1 MNIIN
6 VVQTVV
12 DPVSSGFLMVAP
24 TPLVAVEIGNMLPA
38 GFGNTLLNLVGAV
51 AILFVGWLVALF
63 VSGTVQKL
71 LNQTDLDD
79 RLARTLTG
87 SSNINIEKILGAVA
101 FWLIMLVALVAALDV
116 LKLSMV
122 SQPLNELLNSVFGF
136 LPKFGAALL
145 WSGLAWIVATVLKN
159 LVIQSAKAFDLD
171 SKVTSAS
178 STNSIVLSE
187 TLANAIFYFVILFF
201 LPFILGTLG
210 LSGSLGPVNDLL
222 TQVLSAL
229 PKILKAVIIGAT
241 GWFIANI
248 VRGIVSNL
256 AAAAGADAIGARVG
270 LNQTSTGQ
278 SLSGLAGLTTY
289 VFILIPTVTAALSA
303 LEVPAIATPATNML
317 NSVMNTIPQVF
328 TAGAILAVSYFV
340 GKFLAELVSSLLQ
353 GFGFDNVLVWLGV
366 KQPGDAVEE
375 GTQTPSQIAGV
386 VVLVGTMLVASVA
399 AIDVL
404 NLPAL
409 KAVSTSLLAIAGQ
422 ALVGVLIFAVG
433 LYLANLSAKLVRSS
447 GMPEAHTLANVARIV
462 ILAFSGAIA
471 LERAGVSTNI
481 VNLAFGLLLGAVA
494 VAIAIAF
501 GLGGR
506 DVAAD
511 QLREWVKP
519 FSKKD

>member
-1 MNIIN
+1 MSIIN
-6 VVQTVV
+6 VLHTAV
-12 DPVSSGFLMVAP
+12 DPVSSGLLTAAP
-24 TPLVAVEIGNMLPA
+24 MPLAIVLNDLVPVGLGIILAN
-38 GFGNTLLNLVGAV
+38 LLGAV
-51 AILFVGWLVALF
+51 AILVVGWLAAFL
-63 VSGTVQKL
+63 VSSTVQKL
-71 LNQTDLDD
+71 LNQTELDN
-79 RLARTLTG
+79 RLSRTLTG
-87 SSNINIEKILGAVA
+87 SSDISIEKILGTVT
-101 FWLIMLVALVAALDV
+101 FWLIMLVALVGALNV
-116 LKLSMV
+116 LNLTMV
-122 SQPLNELLNSVFGF
+122 SQPLNELLSSVFVF
-136 LPKFGAALL
+136 LPKLGAALL
-145 WSGLAWIVATVLKN
+145 WSGLAWVVATVLKS
-159 LVIQSAKAFDLD
+159 LVIQSARAFDLD

-178 STNSIVLSE
+178 STNPVLLSE
-187 TLANAIFYFVILFF
+187 TLATAIFYFVILFF
-201 LPFILGTLG
+201 LPLILDTLG
-210 LSGSLGPVNDLL
+210 LKASLGPVNDLL
-222 TQVLSAL
+222 NQILSAL

-256 AAAAGADAIGARVG
+256 AAAAGADSIGARVG
-270 LNQTSTGQ
+270 LNQAATGQ

-289 VFILIPTVTAALSA
+289 VLILIPTITAALGA
-303 LEVPAIATPATNML
+303 LEIPAIATPATNML
-317 NSVMNTIPQVF
+317 NSVMNAIPQIF

-353 GFGFDNVLVWLGV
+353 GFGFDNVLVWLGI
-366 KQPGDAVEE
+366 QRSGDAIEE

-399 AIDVL
+399 AVDVL

-409 KAVSTSLLAIAGQ
+409 KVVSTSLLAISGQ
-422 ALVGVLIFAVG
+422 VLVGVLIFAVG

-447 GMPEAHTLANVARIV
+447 GMPESHTLANVARIV

-519 FSKKD
+519 FNNKK

>member
-6 VVQTVV
+6 VLHTAV
-12 DPVSSGFLMVAP
+12 DPVSSGFLTAAP
-24 TPLVAVEIGNMLPA
+24 MPLAVVLDAMLPP

-51 AILFVGWLVALF
+51 AILFVGWLVALL
-63 VSGTVQKL
+63 VSTTVQKL
-71 LNQTDLDD
+71 LKQTNLDD
-79 RLARTLTG
+79 RLAGSLTG
-87 SSNINIEKILGAVA
+87 SSDINIEKILGAVV
-101 FWLIMLVALVAALDV
+101 FWVIMLVALVAALDV

-136 LPKFGAALL
+136 LPKLGAALL
-145 WSGLAWIVATVLKN
+145 WSGLAWVIATVMKN
-159 LVIQSAKAFDLD
+159 LVIQSARAFDLD

-178 STNSIVLSE
+178 STNSVVLSE
-187 TLANAIFYFVILFF
+187 TLATAIFYFVILFF
-201 LPFILGTLG
+201 LPIILDTLG
-210 LSGSLGPVNDLL
+210 LKASLGPVNDLL
-222 TQVLSAL
+222 NQILSAL

-256 AAAAGADAIGARVG
+256 AAAAGADSIGARIG

-289 VFILIPTVTAALSA
+289 VFILIPTITAALSA

-317 NSVMNTIPQVF
+317 NSVMNTIPQIF

-366 KQPGDAVEE
+366 NPSGDVIEE

-399 AIDVL
+399 AVDVL

-409 KAVSTSLLAIAGQ
+409 KAVSTSLLAISGQ

-447 GMPEAHTLANVARIV
+447 GMPEANTLANVARIV

-519 FSKKD
+519 FNNRK

>member
-1 MNIIN
+1 MNLSH
-6 VVQTVV
+6 VVQSAI
-12 DPVSSGFLMVAP
+12 DPISTGSSPMVSMPLAIAELLP
-24 TPLVAVEIGNMLPA
+24 TDLGK
-38 GFGNTLLNLVGAV
+38 TLFNLVGAV
-51 AILFVGWLVALF
+51 AILFIGWLIALF
-63 VSGTVQKL
+63 VAKVVKNL
-71 LNQTDLDD
+71 LKQTDIDD

-87 SSNINIEKILGAVA
+87 SSTINIEQILSTVA
-101 FWLIMLVALVAALDV
+101 FWIVMLMALVAALDV

-122 SQPLNELLNSVFGF
+122 SEPLNKLLGSVFGF
-136 LPKFGAALL
+136 LPMFGAALL
-145 WSGLAWIVATVLKN
+145 WGGLAWVVATVLKG
-159 LVIQSAKAFDLD
+159 LVIQSAKTFDLD

-187 TLANAIFYFVILFF
+187 TLANAIFWFVILFF

-210 LSGSLGPVNDLL
+210 LSASLGPVNELL
-222 TQVLSAL
+222 NQVLGAL
-229 PKILKAVIIGAT
+229 PKILKAVMIGAT

-256 AAAAGADAIGARVG
+256 AAAAGADSLGEQIGLSRS
-270 LNQTSTGQ
+270 STGQ
-278 SLSGLAGLTTY
+278 SLSGLAGLLTY
-289 VFILIPTVTAALSA
+289 VSILVPTITAALSA
-303 LEVPAIATPATNML
+303 LEIPAIATPATNML
-317 NSVMNTIPQVF
+317 NSVMNTIPQIF

-340 GKFLAELVSSLLQ
+340 GKFLADLVSSLLQ

-366 KQPGDAVEE
+366 KHQGEAPAE
-375 GTQTPSQIAGV
+375 GTQTPSQIAGTV
-386 VVLVGTMLVASVA
+386 TLVGTMLVAVVA

-422 ALVGVLIFAVG
+422 VLVGVVIFAVG

-447 GMPEAHTLANVARIV
+447 GMPEANTLANVARIV

-519 FSKKD
+519 FSKK

>member
-1 MNIIN
+1 MNLSH
-6 VVQTVV
+6 VVQSAI
-12 DPVSSGFLMVAP
+12 DPISTGSSPMVSM
-24 TPLVAVEIGNMLPA
+24 PLAIAELLPA
-38 GFGNTLLNLVGAV
+38 DLGKTLFNLVGAV
-51 AILFVGWLVALF
+51 AILFIGWLIALF
-63 VSGTVQKL
+63 VAKVVKNL
-71 LNQTDLDD
+71 LKQTDIDD

-87 SSNINIEKILGAVA
+87 SSNINIEQILSTVA
-101 FWLIMLVALVAALDV
+101 FWVVMLMALVAALDV

-122 SQPLNELLNSVFGF
+122 SEPLNKLLGSVFGF
-136 LPKFGAALL
+136 LPMFGAALL
-145 WSGLAWIVATVLKN
+145 WGGLAWVVATVLKG
-159 LVIQSAKAFDLD
+159 LVIQSAKTFDLD

-187 TLANAIFYFVILFF
+187 TLANAIFWFVILFF

-210 LSGSLGPVNDLL
+210 LSASLGPVNELL
-222 TQVLSAL
+222 NQVLGAL
-229 PKILKAVIIGAT
+229 PKILKAVMIGAT

-256 AAAAGADAIGARVG
+256 AAAAGADSLGEQIGLSRS
-270 LNQTSTGQ
+270 STGQ
-278 SLSGLAGLTTY
+278 SLSGLAGLLTY
-289 VFILIPTVTAALSA
+289 VSILVPTITAALSA
-303 LEVPAIATPATNML
+303 LEIPAIATPATNML
-317 NSVMNTIPQVF
+317 NSVMNTIPQIF

-340 GKFLAELVSSLLQ
+340 GKFLADLVSSLLQ

-366 KQPGDAVEE
+366 RQNGEATAE
-375 GTQTPSQIAGV
+375 GTQTPSQIAGTV
-386 VVLVGTMLVASVA
+386 TLVGTMLVAVVA

-422 ALVGVLIFAVG
+422 VLVGVVIFAVG

-447 GMPEAHTLANVARIV
+447 GMPEANTLANVARIV

-519 FSKKD
+519 FSKK

>member
-1 MNIIN
+1 MNLN
-6 VVQTVV
+6 YVVQSAI
-12 DPVSSGFLMVAP
+12 DPGIAGSVSMVSM
-24 TPLVAVEIGNMLPA
+24 PLAIAETLIPA
-38 GFGNTLLNLVGAV
+38 DLGKTLFNLVGAV
-51 AILFVGWLVALF
+51 AILFLGWLIAIFVAK
-63 VSGTVQKL
+63 VVKNL
-71 LNQTDLDD
+71 LKQTDIDD
-79 RLARTLTG
+79 RLARALTG
-87 SSNINIEKILGAVA
+87 SNDINIENILSTVA
-101 FWLIMLVALVAALDV
+101 FWIVMLVALVAALDV

-122 SQPLNELLNSVFGF
+122 SQPLNELLGSVFGF
-136 LPKFGAALL
+136 LPKFGGALL
-145 WSGLAWIVATVLKN
+145 WGGLAWVVATLLKS

-178 STNSIVLSE
+178 STNAIVLSE
-187 TLANAIFYFVILFF
+187 TLANAIFWFVILFF

-210 LSGSLGPVNDLL
+210 LSGSLGPVNELL
-222 TQVLSAL
+222 NQVLGAL
-229 PKILKAVIIGAT
+229 PKILKAVMIGAT

-256 AAAAGADAIGARVG
+256 AAAAGADSLGEQFG
-270 LNQTSTGQ
+270 LSRSSTGQ
-278 SLSGLAGLTTY
+278 SLSGLAGLLTY
-289 VFILIPTVTAALSA
+289 VSILVPTITAALSA
-303 LEVPAIATPATNML
+303 LEIPAIATPATNML
-317 NSVMNTIPQVF
+317 NGVMNTIPQIF
-328 TAGAILAVSYFV
+328 TAGAILTISYFV
-340 GKFLAELVSSLLQ
+340 GKFLSDLVASLLQ

-366 KQPGDAVEE
+366 RQQGETPAE
-375 GTQTPSQIAGV
+375 GTQTPSQIAGTV
-386 VVLVGTMLVASVA
+386 TLVGTMLVAVVA

-422 ALVGVLIFAVG
+422 ALVGVVVFAVG

-447 GMPEAHTLANVARIV
+447 GMPEANTLANVARIV

-519 FSKKD
+519 FSKK